1 MSLGPCWNGCE
12 GSWFSSGAE
21 RLLSRVIVGQVTKT
35 SKVAWVGTGAA
46 TTQLP
51 LVGLWDLFSRSL
63 EIQSFMG
70 QLIQLKK
77 QSSKSAGHTKWGLFG
92 PQRYPFVTS
101 DLEHLHGLDFV
112 SDSPLVSSF
121 LLTGLLLL
129 NPLTGREK
137 IHFLLL
143 LGDSSDKRWLK

>member
-1 MSLGPCWNGCE
+1 
-12 GSWFSSGAE
+12 
-21 RLLSRVIVGQVTKT
+21 
-35 SKVAWVGTGAA
+35 
-46 TTQLP
+46 
-51 LVGLWDLFSRSL
+51 
-63 EIQSFMG
+63 MG

-77 QSSKSAGHTKWGLFG
+77 QNSKSAGHTKLGLFG